1 MTPDRT
7 IAPDF
12 QPIRELHII
21 PLQTQKL
28 QNNAPLHWLG
38 AGESPVL
45 KLEVLF
51 HVGQAHEVKNGVNQ
65 IMVKML
71 SEGTAKRT
79 ASEITNHF
87 DYYGAFLE
95 TSAGNDRSSVIL
107 YCLTKHLAN
116 VLPVFCELLTEANF
130 PAPELEKIKTI
141 TSQNQRVQ
149 EEKNNYQAQVLF
161 KAHLFGLE
169 DAYGKTPSSAD
180 YLQVGREEV
189 VRHYEQFIKFKD
201 FEVFLVGQ
209 VGKAEVDLINAHLG
223 AIQTE
228 KPNTPLPTQAAHSY
242 PDKRVLQEKADS
254 LQSSLRIGKICI
266 DRKHPDF
273 YAFKVVNEIFGGYFG
288 SRLMSNIREDKGYT
302 YGIYSSIVNL
312 HRASYLSIGA
322 DVKKEFTAQ
331 TLVEI
336 QKEIQI
342 LHQELVPADELE
354 RVRNYMLGALAGNM
368 NTAFDLAE
376 VFKGIYF
383 SRLGYEYYTEYVK
396 TIQTITPEKLQEIAQ
411 KYLRYEDMLEV
422 IVGGI

>member
-1 MTPDRT
+1 MSLNRT

-12 QPIRELHII
+12 QPIRELHIL

-65 IMVKML
+65 LAVKML
-71 SEGTAKRT
+71 TEGTKTRT

-107 YCLTKHLAN
+107 YCLTKHLES
-116 VLPVFCELLTEANF
+116 VLPAFCELLTEASF

-141 TSQNQRVQ
+141 TSQNHRVQ
-149 EEKNNYQAQVLF
+149 EEKNNYQAQTLF
-161 KAHLFGLE
+161 KNHVFGLE
-169 DAYGKTPSSAD
+169 NAYGRTPSSAD
-180 YLQVGREEV
+180 YLEVSREEV
-189 VRHYEQFIKFKD
+189 LAHYEQFIKAKN

-209 VGKAEVDLINAHLG
+209 VGKAEVDLMDTHLG
-223 AIQTE
+223 AIHISL
-228 KPNTPLPTQAAHSY
+228 PNMPLPTQPPQVYAG
-242 PDKRVLQEKADS
+242 KRVFHDKADS

-273 YAFKVVNEIFGGYFG
+273 YAFKIVNEIFGGYFG

-312 HRASYLSIGA
+312 HRVSYLSIGA
-322 DVKKEFTAQ
+322 DVKKEFTQQ
-331 TLVEI
+331 TLTEI
-336 QKEIQI
+336 QKEIQV
-342 LHQELVPADELE
+342 LHQELVPVDELE
-354 RVRNYMLGALAGNM
+354 RVRNYMLGSLAGNM

-383 SRLGYEYYTEYVK
+383 SGLGYAYYDEYVK
-396 TIQTITPEKLQEIAQ
+396 TIQTITPEKLRETAQ